1 MSDPLL
7 SLSSGDGN
15 NLPVQAALTYPE
27 PAGSRPAGFDIP
39 AQEDGGLQLHRIVA
53 ALKRYKW
60 LIMAITAAGTALGTF
75 ATRFLPLTYATGATI
90 WVAAPVS
97 NNNTVRSTE
106 ILGGQGYSELV
117 RSFNVLEA
125 VVQQQRLYV
134 MTDKPSLFAGL
145 ELGEG
150 FKTGSYHLSVSPDGR
165 TYTLMTDR
173 DSVLERGSVGDS
185 IGLPFGFRW
194 QPAPTQVKSADVKFS
209 LVAPRSAA
217 VKLGQRLKVSL
228 PNGSNFMRLELTDD
242 DPVRA
247 TTALNGV
254 VDHFMVVASELKAY
268 KLRENARTLDEQSKS
283 VYKELRSAEERL
295 EKYRTDIITLP
306 TDQGAAIAGG
316 LVTQP
321 TITTRYLADKI
332 ELDELTRQRDALMA
346 QLAMAQAGQ
355 VNLTGLLVIP
365 AVSNSPELKRTIEEL
380 TSATTDL
387 ATLLTRYTDSSRQVI
402 DMRARLSELRDRELP
417 RQIGLAVE
425 SINTTLGAKSEYLQS
440 AAAEI
445 KRIPARMI
453 QEQRYDRERLS
464 LQGLYTDLQARY
476 QAARLAEATAI
487 PDVKVIDRAAQPQF
501 PSSNK
506 APQLI
511 LGAFVASF
519 GAAIGLAILLDKT
532 DKRVLY
538 PQQVSQNLGLS
549 ILGAIPAIKRSR
561 NGELSAEQAAQFIEA
576 FRTIRV
582 NLAHLFNSTG
592 QITMTVSS
600 PSPGDGKSLT
610 SSNLAVSF
618 AVAGYRTVLIDGDI
632 RRGELHRM
640 FNLDRKPGLLDYLQG
655 EARLEDIVRPSN
667 QPGLWIIPCG
677 TRRQHGPE
685 LLGSSAMQQ
694 LLEDLRM
701 RYNAVI
707 LDSPPLAAGVDSFV
721 LGSATG
727 NLMLV
732 LRAGETDRHL
742 AEAKLTLVDRLPIR
756 VLGAVLNDVRTKD
769 DAYRYYSY
777 AYGYSAEEEQ
787 EPAFLPA
794 GGTGPD
800 RG

>member
-1 MSDPLL
+1 M
-7 SLSSGDGN
+7 
-15 NLPVQAALTYPE
+15 
-27 PAGSRPAGFDIP
+27 
-39 AQEDGGLQLHRIVA
+39 
-53 ALKRYKW
+53 
-60 LIMAITAAGTALGTF
+60 
-75 ATRFLPLTYATGATI
+75 
-90 WVAAPVS
+90 
-97 NNNTVRSTE
+97 
-106 ILGGQGYSELV
+106 
-117 RSFNVLEA
+117 
-125 VVQQQRLYV
+125 
-134 MTDKPSLFAGL
+134 
-145 ELGEG
+145 
-150 FKTGSYHLSVSPDGR
+150 
-165 TYTLMTDR
+165 
-173 DSVLERGSVGDS
+173 
-185 IGLPFGFRW
+185 
-194 QPAPTQVKSADVKFS
+194 
-209 LVAPRSAA
+209 APRGAA
-217 VKLGQRLKVSL
+217 VKLGLKMQVTL
-228 PNGSNFMRLELTDD
+228 PLNSNFMRLELTDD

-247 TTALNGV
+247 AAALNAV

-268 KLRENARTLDEQSKS
+268 KLRENARTLEEQLGS
-283 VYKELRSAEERL
+283 VGKELRNAEARL

-306 TDQGAAIAGG
+306 TDQTAIAGG
-316 LVTQP
+316 LVTQQSV
-321 TITTRYLADKI
+321 TTRYLNDKV
-332 ELDELTRQRDALMA
+332 EYEALQRERDALQA
-346 QLAMAQAGQ
+346 QYANVQAGQ
-355 VNLTGLLVIP
+355 INLAGLMVIP
-365 AVSNSPELKRTIEEL
+365 SVSANEELKGTIERL
-380 TSATTDL
+380 TSTTSDL
-387 ATLLTRYTDSSRQVI
+387 AALRTRYTDSSRQVI
-402 DMRARLSELRDRELP
+402 DLRARLSELREQELP
-417 RQIGLAVE
+417 RKIAQTLE
-425 SINTTLGAKSEYLQS
+425 SMNTQLQARNAYLSS
-440 AAAEI
+440 ASDEI
-445 KRIPARMI
+445 KKIPARVI
-453 QEQRYDRERLS
+453 NEQRYDRERLS
-464 LQGLYTDLQARY
+464 LVGLYTDLQSRY
-476 QAARLAEATAI
+476 QAARLAEATAS

-501 PSSNK
+501 PSRNR

-511 LGAFVASF
+511 MAAFALSLGASLA
-519 GAAIGLAILLDKT
+519 LAILLDQT

-538 PQQVSQNLGLS
+538 PQQVSQSLGLS

-561 NGELSAEQAAQFIEA
+561 SGELSAEQAAQFIEA

-618 AVAGYRTVLIDGDI
+618 AVAGYRTILIDGDI

-640 FNLDRKPGLLDYLQG
+640 FNMDRKPGLLDYLQG
-655 EARLEDIVRPSN
+655 EVRLEDIVRPTN

-685 LLGSSAMQQ
+685 LLGSSAMQK

-742 AEAKLTLVDRLPIR
+742 AEAKLSLVDRLPIR

-769 DAYRYYSY
+769 NAYRYYSY

-794 GGTGPD
+794 GGDD

>member
-1 MSDPLL
+1 MSEPLL
-7 SLSSGDGN
+7 PLNSGNDN

-27 PAGSRPAGFDIP
+27 PAQSRMTGFEPSAEEPPISVS
-39 AQEDGGLQLHRIVA
+39 RIIA
-53 ALKRYKW
+53 ALKRYKF
-60 LIMAITAAGTALGTF
+60 LILAITAAGSALGIF
-75 ATRFLPLTYATGATI
+75 ATRFLPREYVTGATI
-90 WVAAPVS
+90 WVAAPQS
-97 NNNTVRSTE
+97 RDNNPVRSTE
-106 ILGGQGYSELV
+106 ILGGQGYVELV
-117 RSFNVLEA
+117 KSFNVLEA
-125 VVQQQRLYV
+125 VVQQERLYV
-134 MTDKPSLFAGL
+134 RTNQPVMFASL
-145 ELGEG
+145 ELSDAYKPGA
-150 FKTGSYHLSVSPDGR
+150 YHFVVSPDGR
-165 TYTLMTDR
+165 TYSLMTDR
-173 DSVLERGSVGDS
+173 DSVLERGAVGDS
-185 IGLPFGFRW
+185 IGRPLGFKWMPSGPEVRN
-194 QPAPTQVKSADVKFS
+194 ANVKFTI
-209 LVAPRSAA
+209 VAPRSAA
-217 VKLGQRLKVSL
+217 VNLSKKMKVAL
-228 PNGSNFMRLELTDD
+228 PQNSNFMRLELTDD
-242 DPVRA
+242 DPIRVS
-247 TTALNGV
+247 TALNAV

-283 VYKELRSAEERL
+283 VYRELRGAEERL

-306 TDQGAAIAGG
+306 TDPGTAVAGG
-316 LVTQP
+316 MGTQP
-321 TITTRYLADKI
+321 TVTMRYLNDKL
-332 ELDELTRQRDALMA
+332 EVDELQRQREALAA
-346 QLAMAQAGQ
+346 QLTNVQAGQ
-355 VNLTGLLVIP
+355 VNLAGLLLIP
-365 AVSNSPELKRTIEEL
+365 AVSNSPELKATIEEL
-380 TSATTDL
+380 TTASTDL
-387 ATLLTRYTDSSRQVI
+387 GALLTRYTDSSRQVI
-402 DMRARLSELRDRELP
+402 NLRQKIQDLRERDLP
-417 RQIGLAVE
+417 AQIAQ
-425 SINTTLGAKSEYLQS
+425 SLQS
-440 AAAEI
+440 IDAQVQAKNTYLASASAEI
-445 KRIPARMI
+445 KRIPARI
-453 QEQRYDRERLS
+453 INEQRLDRERLS
-464 LQGLYTDLQARY
+464 LAGLYTDLQARY

-511 LGAFVASF
+511 LAAFAASLGASIA
-519 GAAIGLAILLDKT
+519 LAILLDKT

-538 PQQVSQNLGLS
+538 PQQVSQSLGLS

-561 NGELSAEQAAQFIEA
+561 NGELSAEHAAQFIEA

-685 LLGSSAMQQ
+685 LLGSTAMQK

-701 RYNAVI
+701 QYNAVI

-742 AEAKLTLVDRLPIR
+742 AEAKLSLVDRLPIR
-756 VLGAVLNDVRTKD
+756 VLGAVLNDVRTND
-769 DAYRYYSY
+769 NAYRYYSY

-787 EPAFLPA
+787 EPAYLPT
-794 GGTGPD
+794 GGPD

>member
-1 MSDPLL
+1 MSEPLL
-7 SLSSGDGN
+7 PLTGDVGQ
-15 NLPVQAALTYPE
+15 LPVQAALTYPE
-27 PAGSRPAGFDIP
+27 PAQSRMTGFDPQPDEGGISIP
-39 AQEDGGLQLHRIVA
+39 RIIA
-53 ALKRYKW
+53 ALRRYKW
-60 LIMAITAAGTALGTF
+60 LILAITGAGTAIGVF
-75 ATRFLPLTYATGATI
+75 ATRFLPREYTTGATI
-90 WVAAPVS
+90 WVATPTGRD
-97 NNNTVRSTE
+97 NPVRSTE
-106 ILGGQGYSELV
+106 ILGGQGYQELV

-125 VVQQQRLYV
+125 VVNQQRLYV
-134 MTDKPSLFAGL
+134 RSDRPALFSTL
-145 ELGEG
+145 ELSQP
-150 FKTGSYHLSVSPDGR
+150 FKPGNYRLAVSTDGR
-165 TYTLMTDR
+165 TYSLMNER
-173 DSVLERGSVGDS
+173 DSVLERGTVGDS
-185 IGLPFGFRW
+185 IGRAYGFLWKPDGATLRG
-194 QPAPTQVKSADVKFS
+194 ANVKFTI
-209 LVAPRSAA
+209 VAPRGAA
-217 VKLGQRLKVSL
+217 MKLGQKMKVAL
-228 PNGSNFMRLELTDD
+228 PQNSNFMRLELTDD

-247 TTALNGV
+247 ATALNAV
-254 VDHFMVVASELKAY
+254 VDHFMGVASELKAY
-268 KLRENARTLDEQSKS
+268 KLRENSRTLDEQSKS
-283 VYKELRSAEERL
+283 VYRELRAAEERL

-306 TDQGAAIAGG
+306 TDQGTAIAGG

-321 TITTRYLADKI
+321 TITTRYLADKVEVE
-332 ELDELTRQRDALMA
+332 ELQRQRDALMA
-346 QLAMAQAGQ
+346 QLAAVQAGQ

-365 AVSNSPELKRTIEEL
+365 AVSASPELKGTIDEL
-380 TSATTDL
+380 TSSTTDL

-402 DMRARLSELRDRELP
+402 NMREKISELRERELP
-417 RQIGLAVE
+417 RQIAQTIESMNTQLAAKNSYLE
-425 SINTTLGAKSEYLQS
+425 SASSE
-440 AAAEI
+440 I
-445 KRIPARMI
+445 RRIPARMI
-453 QEQRYDRERLS
+453 QEQRLDREAKS
-464 LQGLYTDLQARY
+464 LATLYTDLQSRY

-501 PSSNK
+501 PTSNK

-511 LGAFVASF
+511 LGAFALSLGASL
-519 GAAIGLAILLDKT
+519 GLAILLDKT

-582 NLAHLFNSTG
+582 NLAHMFNSTG
-592 QITMTVSS
+592 QITMTVTS

-685 LLGSSAMQQ
+685 LLGSSAMQK

-701 RYNAVI
+701 QYNAVV

-742 AEAKLTLVDRLPIR
+742 AEAKLSLVDRLPIR
-756 VLGAVLNDVRTKD
+756 VLGAVLNDVRTND
-769 DAYRYYSY
+769 NAYRYYSY
-777 AYGYSAEEEQ
+777 AYGYSAEEEP
-787 EPAFLPA
+787 EPAFLPT
-794 GGTGPD
+794 GGPD

>member
-1 MSDPLL
+1 MSEPLL
-7 SLSSGDGN
+7 SINSGDGN
-15 NLPVQAALTYPE
+15 NLPVEAAMTYPE
-27 PAGSRPAGFDIP
+27 PAQPRAAAFDAGT
-39 AQEDGGLQLHRIVA
+39 QEEGGLQIGRIIA

-60 LIMAITAAGTALGTF
+60 LIMAITAAGTALGVF
-75 ATRFLPLTYATGATI
+75 ATRFLPQEYATGATI
-90 WVAAPVS
+90 WVASPT
-97 NNNTVRSTE
+97 NNNNPVKSTE
-106 ILGGQGYSELV
+106 ILGGQGYAELTK
-117 RSFNVLEA
+117 SFNVLEA

-134 MTDKPSLFAGL
+134 NTNKPSLFAGL
-145 ELGEG
+145 ELGEAYR
-150 FKTGSYHLSVSPDGR
+150 TGGYHLIVTPDGR

-173 DSVLERGSVGDS
+173 DSVLEKGNVGDS
-185 IGLPFGFRW
+185 IGLAFGFRW
-194 QPAPTQVKSADVKFS
+194 QPAPAQIKGADAKFS
-209 LVAPRSAA
+209 IVAPRGAA
-217 VKLGQRLKVSL
+217 VQLGSKLKVNL
-228 PNGSNFMRLELTDD
+228 PQNSNFMRLELSDP
-242 DPVRA
+242 DPVRVTA
-247 TTALNGV
+247 TLNAV
-254 VDHFMVVASELKAY
+254 VDHFMTVAGELKAY
-268 KLRENARTLDEQSKS
+268 KLRENSRTLDEQSKA
-283 VYKELRSAEERL
+283 VYKELRAAESRL
-295 EKYRTDIITLP
+295 ENLRVKIITQP
-306 TDQGAAIAGG
+306 TDQGQAGISG
-316 LVTQP
+316 GVATQS
-321 TITTRYLADKI
+321 TITTRYLADKVDL
-332 ELDELTRQRDALMA
+332 EQMQQQRTALA
-346 QLAMAQAGQ
+346 GQLAAAQSGNL
-355 VNLTGLLVIP
+355 NLTALLVIP
-365 AVSNSPELKRTIEEL
+365 EAAGSAELKAAIQEL
-380 TSATTDL
+380 TNSTANL
-387 ATLLTRYTDSSRQVI
+387 ATLLTKYTDSAHQVI
-402 DMRARLSELRDRELP
+402 DTRKRIVELRDREIP
-417 RQIGLAVE
+417 NQINSVLQSLDSRIA
-425 SINTTLGAKSEYLQS
+425 TKSGYLES

-445 KRIPARMI
+445 RAIPPRMI
-453 QEQRYDRERLS
+453 EEQRLDRERLS
-464 LQGLYTDLQARY
+464 LAGLYTDLQARY

-506 APQLI
+506 APQLM
-511 LGAFVASF
+511 LGAFVASL
-519 GAAIGLAILLDKT
+519 GAALALAILLDKT

-561 NGELSAEQAAQFIEA
+561 NGELTAEQAAQFIEA

-685 LLGSSAMQQ
+685 LLGSSAMQK

-742 AEAKLTLVDRLPIR
+742 AEAKLSLVDRLPIR

-777 AYGYSAEEEQ
+777 AYGYQAEEEH

-794 GGTGPD
+794 GGED